1 MMNMLIINIFMIQMF
16 KKDKLYLNIGDL
28 VCILD
33 KEGTESKK
41 IGLILK
47 VKNNLKLC
55 DVLIQGEQYI
65 LKDISYKFI
74 KKIS

>member
-1 MMNMLIINIFMIQMF
+1 MIRTYKKNKLI
-16 KKDKLYLNIGDL
+16 LNIGDL
-28 VCILD
+28 VIYD
-33 KEGTESKK
+33 NKENKK

-47 VKNNLKLC
+47 VKNYLKLC
-55 DVLIQGEQYI
+55 DILIQGEKNI